1 MIFFNG
7 GVHTMKYDFLCTFKK
22 KGDVKMGEGFLNITS
37 EIGKLKAVLLH
48 RPGKELERLTPQ
60 YLQELLFD
68 DIPWLKKMREE
79 HNQFAR
85 VMEERGCNVYYYEN
99 LLNEILAEEEIK
111 ESFVK
116 DLIQNCNID
125 NIELERVLIEFLLK
139 KDSKELV
146 EIAIA
151 GLHKR
156 DFPDVDREFHLVDY
170 IRAEYPFY
178 INPLPNLYFTR
189 DIGATIGQGLSINK
203 MKTPARD
210 RETMFLKY
218 IYQYHPLFKGD
229 TTPLWYDYKETH
241 SIEGGD
247 ILVLSDKVVAIGCS
261 QRTSAAAIET
271 ISQRL
276 FRNSGIEKVIAVEI
290 PSTRAYMHLDTVFTM
305 VDYDKFTIYPGIEDV
320 VRAYELTIGKITPK
334 VEPKASLKDAL
345 TAALEI
351 PSVTFIQSGGGDEIT
366 AAREQ
371 WNDSTNTL
379 AIAPG
384 VVITYDRNE
393 ASNATL
399 RKHGIEVI
407 EIEGSEL
414 VRGRGGPRCMS
425 MPLVRECLK

>member
-1 MIFFNG
+1 
-7 GVHTMKYDFLCTFKK
+7 MK
-22 KGDVKMGEGFLNITS
+22 EGFFDITS
-37 EIGKLKAVLLH
+37 EIGKLEAVLLH

-79 HNQFAR
+79 HNNFAK
-85 VMEERGCNVYYYEN
+85 VMKDRDCSVYYYES
-99 LLNEILAEEEIK
+99 LLEEILLDREVRSSFIK
-111 ESFVK
+111 DIVY
-116 DLIQNCNID
+116 NGNID
-125 NIELERVLIEFLLK
+125 NVELERVLIEFLLA

-156 DFPDVDREFHLVDY
+156 DFPDIDREFHLVDY
-170 IRAEYPFY
+170 IRVDYPFY

-189 DIGATIGQGLSINK
+189 DIGAVIGQGLSINK
-203 MKTPARD
+203 MNTPARD

-218 IYQYHPLFKGD
+218 IYQYHPLFKNNEK
-229 TTPLWYDYKETH
+229 PLWYDYKETH

-247 ILVLSDKVVAIGCS
+247 ILVLSEEVIAIGCS
-261 QRTSAAAIET
+261 ERTSPAAIET

-276 FRNSGIEKVIAVEI
+276 FQQGSIEKVIAIEI
-290 PSTRAYMHLDTVFTM
+290 PFTRAYMHLDTVFTM
-305 VDYDKFTIYPGIEDV
+305 VDYDKFTIYPGIEDMV
-320 VRAYELTIGKITPK
+320 KAYELTVGKTTPK
-334 VEPKASLKDAL
+334 VRPMKNLKDAL
-345 TAALEI
+345 KTTLRL
-351 PSVTFIQSGGGDEIT
+351 PDVQLIQSGGGDEIT

-425 MPLVRECLK
+425 MPLKRQNQ

>member
-1 MIFFNG
+1 M
-7 GVHTMKYDFLCTFKK
+7 
-22 KGDVKMGEGFLNITS
+22 VKMTEGFLNINS

-79 HNQFAR
+79 HNKFAK
-85 VMEERGCNVYYYEN
+85 VMKDRGCNVYYYEE
-99 LLNEILAEEEIK
+99 LLEEILVDKDVK
-111 ESFVK
+111 ENFVK
-116 DLIQNCNID
+116 DLVKNCNID
-125 NIELERVLIEFLLK
+125 NGEFEEALIQFLLAK
-139 KDSKELV
+139 NSKDLV
-146 EIAIA
+146 EIAIV
-151 GLHKR
+151 GLHKK
-156 DFPDVDREFHLVDY
+156 DFPDIDRELHLVDY
-170 IRAEYPFY
+170 IRVDYPFY

-218 IYQYHPLFKGD
+218 IYRYNPLFKGES
-229 TTPLWYDYKETH
+229 TPLWYDYKETH

-261 QRTSAAAIET
+261 ERTSAAAIET

-276 FRNSGIEKVIAVEI
+276 FREGNIEKVIAVEI
-290 PSTRAYMHLDTVFTM
+290 PFTRAYMHLDTVFTM
-305 VDYDKFTIYPGIEDV
+305 IDYDKFTIYPGVEDM
-320 VRAYELTIGKITPK
+320 VRAYELTIGKTTPRVK
-334 VEPKASLKDAL
+334 PKENLKDAL
-345 TAALEI
+345 KTALGL
-351 PSVTFIQSGGGDEIT
+351 PSVAFIQSGGGDEIT

-399 RKHGIEVI
+399 RKNGIEVI

-425 MPLVRECLK
+425 MPLIRE